1 MLTNYLQ
8 SLKYNSVM
16 CNVAGTKL
24 CTKIHTKKKVST
36 TKKNKPCL
44 NRVKRRFCSFSDF
57 NRDLIE

>member
-8 SLKYNSVM
+8 SLKYNNVM

-36 TKKNKPCL
+36 TEKNKPCL
-44 NRVKRRFCSFSDF
+44 NLVKLRFCSF
-57 NRDLIE
+57 